1 MGWNL
6 LLILFIVSLV
16 GCCMGFKN
24 YIWFLNVGYGGAVA
38 VIGAAIIVMMC
49 IGTLPFNV
57 VSLLQ
62 CLLFIGYGLRLSLFT
77 LIRDLKN
84 KNYQKVVGA
93 EFGTDMKF
101 FLKAIIWIYC
111 GALYVAETSPAFFR
125 LYNGSGYSVLQIVG
139 LVISVTAVIIE
150 STADKQ
156 KTEQKKENLNMV
168 AMKGLYKMC
177 RCPNYFGEILFW
189 TGHVIGALDIL
200 KGGQWI
206 MALIAWVAIVFI
218 MFNGAQRLEK
228 RQNKRYGD
236 KAEYW
241 EYVNK
246 TPIIIPL
253 LPIYHLNKVEE
264 PKAEK

>member
-6 LLILFIVSLV
+6 LLVLFIVSLI

-24 YIWFLNVGYGGAVA
+24 YIWFLNVGYGGSVA
-38 VIGAAIIVMMC
+38 VIGLTLIIMMLT
-49 IGTLPFNV
+49 GTLPFNV
-57 VSLLQ
+57 CSLLQ
-62 CLLFIGYGLRLSLFT
+62 CLLFIGYGLRLALYT

-84 KNYQKVVGA
+84 KEYQKVVGA

-101 FLKAIIWIYC
+101 FLKFIIWIYC

-125 LYNGSGYSVLQIVG
+125 LYNHSGPTVCQWIG
-139 LVISVTAVIIE
+139 LVISVIAVTIE
-150 STADKQ
+150 SLADKQ
-156 KTEQKKENLNMV
+156 KTEQKKVNLNMV
-168 AMKGLYKMC
+168 ATKGLYKMC

-189 TGHVIGALDIL
+189 TGHFIGAFDIL

-206 MALIAWVAIVFI
+206 MAGIAWVAIVFI

-228 RQNKRYGD
+228 RQNGRYGD
-236 KAEYW
+236 KPEYW
-241 EYVNK
+241 AYVNK

-253 LPIYHLNKVEE
+253 LPIYHLNKVENKE
-264 PKAEK
+264 AK

>member
-1 MGWNL
+1 MIMGWKL
-6 LLILFIVSLV
+6 LLILYIAALV

-38 VIGAAIIVMMC
+38 VLGAAMTVMML
-49 IGTLPFNV
+49 IGTLPFNA
-57 VSLLQ
+57 VSLIQ
-62 CLLFIGYGLRLSLFT
+62 CILFLGYGLRLSLFT

-93 EFGTDMKF
+93 EFSTEMKF
-101 FLKAIIWIYC
+101 GFKFIIWIYC
-111 GALYVAETSPAFFR
+111 AALYVAEVSPAFYR
-125 LYNGSGYSVLQIVG
+125 LYNQSGPSTLQVIG
-139 LVISVTAVIIE
+139 LIISVCAVIME

-168 AMKGLYKMC
+168 ATKGLYKMC

-189 TGHVIGALDIL
+189 TGHFIGAFDVL

-206 MALIAWVAIVFI
+206 MAILGEILIVFI

-236 KAEYW
+236 MPEYW

-246 TPIIIPL
+246 TPIIIPF
-253 LPIYHLNKVEE
+253 LPIYHLNKI
-264 PKAEK
+264 EK

>member
-6 LLILFIVSLV
+6 LLILYIIALV
-16 GCCMGFKN
+16 GCCIGFKN

-38 VIGAAIIVMMC
+38 FLGIGMIVLMLT
-49 IGTLPFNV
+49 GQLPLNI
-57 VSLLQ
+57 VSVLQ
-62 CLLFIGYGLRLSLFT
+62 CVLFVGYGLRLALFT

-93 EFGTDMKF
+93 EFGTEMKF
-101 FLKAIIWIYC
+101 IFKLFIWIYC
-111 GALYVAETSPAFFR
+111 GALYVAEVSPAFYR
-125 LYNGSGYSVLQIVG
+125 LYNQSGSTPLQIIG
-139 LVISVTAVIIE
+139 LVISVIAVIIE

-168 AMKGLYKMC
+168 ATKGLYKMC

-189 TGHVIGALDIL
+189 TGHFIGALDIL

-206 MALIAWVAIVFI
+206 MAIVGEILIVFI

-228 RQNKRYGD
+228 RQNGRYGD
-236 KAEYW
+236 KPEYW

-253 LPIYHLNKVEE
+253 LPIYHLNKVEKKE
-264 PKAEK
+264 Q

>member
-6 LLILFIVSLV
+6 LLVLFIVSLV

-24 YIWFLNVGYGGAVA
+24 YIWFLNVGYGGSVA
-38 VIGAAIIVMMC
+38 VLGVAMIVMMC

-57 VSLLQ
+57 CSLHQ
-62 CLLFIGYGLRLSLFT
+62 CILFVGYGLRLSLFT

-93 EFGTDMKF
+93 EFGTEMKF
-101 FLKAIIWIYC
+101 VFRFIIWIYC
-111 GALYVAETSPAFFR
+111 GALYVAETSTAFFR
-125 LYNGSGYSVLQIVG
+125 LYNNSGATTLQWIG
-139 LVISVTAVIIE
+139 LVISIAAVITE

-168 AMKGLYKMC
+168 ATKGLYKMC
-177 RCPNYFGEILFW
+177 RCPNYFGEIMFW
-189 TGHVIGALDIL
+189 TGHFIGALDIL

-206 MALIAWVAIVFI
+206 MAAIAEVCIVFI

-236 KAEYW
+236 KPEYW

-253 LPIYHLNKVEE
+253 LPIYHLNKVEQ
-264 PKAEK
+264 PEK